1 MNHETEVILGQANM
15 NFIQG
20 QTGPAKE
27 GFLEVIRQ
35 DPYVHSAWVALA
47 SCYDMEGDV
56 ETARQMRFFG
66 AHIEGDADAW
76 KELAKEFRWVKSTE
90 LPHTWRLDASTR
102 LDGLDVWGGW
112 DWTDECREQG
122 QDAQALYCFRK
133 ALRADPSDIFL
144 LLELTGIYRQQGKTA
159 KVSGFPQSARPD
171 LPTCP
176 NRAFSLPNSALSAR
190 C

>member
-76 KELAKEFRWVKSTE
+76 KELAKEFRWVKGTSTY
-90 LPHTWRLDASTR
+90 LATLHALAR
-102 LDGLDVWGGW
+102 LDGWGAW
-112 DWTDECREQG
+112 DWTDVCREQG

-159 KVSGFPQSARPD
+159 KVSGDPQSARPD
-171 LPTCP
+171 STNHQSQSHP
-176 NRAFSLPNSALSAR
+176 ALVAER
-190 C
+190 

>member
-76 KELAKEFRWVKSTE
+76 KELAKEFRWVMRTSPSGEENTPYPKTSITFRRSGGFGSLE
-90 LPHTWRLDASTR
+90 TALIRVGNKDKTHRRFTATARL
-102 LDGLDVWGGW
+102 
-112 DWTDECREQG
+112 
-122 QDAQALYCFRK
+122 
-133 ALRADPSDIFL
+133 
-144 LLELTGIYRQQGKTA
+144 
-159 KVSGFPQSARPD
+159 
-171 LPTCP
+171 
-176 NRAFSLPNSALSAR
+176 
-190 C
+190 